1 MQKRRRGAVFY
12 FAMNIQIETPRQPDV
27 IAMLVQ
33 LDAYFAGLYPAES
46 NHLMDV
52 DSLTQPDVVF
62 LVARDAGG
70 RALGCGAYVNRGG
83 YGEVKRMYVDPAQ
96 RGQGVGGKLLAEIA
110 RHAAQAGLP
119 ALMLETGI
127 SQPEAIGLYER
138 DGFVHCAPFGDY
150 QPDPLSFFMVKT
162 L

>member
-1 MQKRRRGAVFY
+1 MHIRT
-12 FAMNIQIETPRQPDV
+12 ETPRQSDI
-27 IAMLVQ
+27 IAMLER

-52 DSLTQPDVVF
+52 DSLTQPGVVF
-62 LVARDAGG
+62 LVARDPDG
-70 RALGCGAYVNRGG
+70 RALGCGAYVDRGG
-83 YGEVKRMYVDPAQ
+83 YGEVKRMYVDPAR
-96 RGQGVGGKLLAEIA
+96 RGKGVGGKLLAEIA
-110 RHAAQAGLP
+110 QRARAAGLP

-138 DGFVHCAPFGDY
+138 DGFIRCAPFGDY
-150 QPDPLSFFMVKT
+150 QPDPLSLFMVKR

>member
-1 MQKRRRGAVFY
+1 MH
-12 FAMNIQIETPRQPDV
+12 IQTETPRQSDI
-27 IAMLVQ
+27 IAMLER

-52 DSLTQPDVVF
+52 DSLTRPGVVF
-62 LVARDAGG
+62 LVARDLDG
-70 RALGCGAYVNRGG
+70 RALGCGAYVDRGG

-96 RGQGVGGKLLAEIA
+96 RGKGVGGKLLAEIA
-110 RHAAQAGLP
+110 QRARAAGLP

-138 DGFVHCAPFGDY
+138 DGFIRCAPFGDY
-150 QPDPLSFFMVKT
+150 QPDPLSLFMVKR